1 MTEKHQPEQKSA
13 PQQDGRT
20 GQSRGEIFYSQV
32 VDLGRRARRGA
43 KRLLEKGQS
52 AAVRAG
58 VWAKSAA
65 WTGWEKAADLAAE
78 GWDKAGEQFGK
89 LRFVMA
95 RHPVSPLLYI
105 TVLAVT
111 IGTVAFQGVY
121 TQAYTV
127 NVDGVEVGVVETAE
141 ELNVI
146 LDNVEGRV
154 ATILGQD
161 YDYDGDITLTPV
173 YTTAKEV
180 TDAAQVE
187 DALFEGVGALIT
199 AAAISVDGEELG
211 YASSQ
216 DEIYRLLDEIAQ
228 EYLTEDAIR
237 YEFEE
242 NIEVYPVELG
252 SNTQFDLEELKA
264 ILTAS
269 EVEEAYYTVKKGDTF
284 NGIAYALG
292 MYPYELSV
300 LNPDVIVD
308 RLMVGEQLLIQ
319 QSVPR
324 LSVVTVTEESYE
336 ETITSP
342 VEYIET
348 ADLYLGS
355 TSLKEKGSDGSRQV
369 NAKVTYLNG
378 VEVEREVLFTQVLK
392 EAVPTYM
399 YTGTTPRPVTASNGY
414 YIWPVRGTLTS
425 YFGYRWGSYHLGI
438 DIGVRHGTTISAAD
452 GGRVTYAG
460 WQGSYGNLVVIT
472 HDNGAQTYYAH
483 NSALLVSVGDRVYQG
498 QAIAKAGSTG
508 NSTGPH
514 CHFEI
519 RINGT
524 SVNPLNYL

>member
-1 MTEKHQPEQKSA
+1 
-13 PQQDGRT
+13 
-20 GQSRGEIFYSQV
+20 
-32 VDLGRRARRGA
+32 
-43 KRLLEKGQS
+43 
-52 AAVRAG
+52 
-58 VWAKSAA
+58 
-65 WTGWEKAADLAAE
+65 
-78 GWDKAGEQFGK
+78 
-89 LRFVMA
+89 
-95 RHPVSPLLYI
+95 
-105 TVLAVT
+105 
-111 IGTVAFQGVY
+111 
-121 TQAYTV
+121 
-127 NVDGVEVGVVETAE
+127 
-141 ELNVI
+141 
-146 LDNVEGRV
+146 
-154 ATILGQD
+154 
-161 YDYDGDITLTPV
+161 
-173 YTTAKEV
+173 
-180 TDAAQVE
+180 
-187 DALFEGVGALIT
+187 
-199 AAAISVDGEELG
+199 
-211 YASSQ
+211 
-216 DEIYRLLDEIAQ
+216 
-228 EYLTEDAIR
+228 
-237 YEFEE
+237 
-242 NIEVYPVELG
+242 
-252 SNTQFDLEELKA
+252 
-264 ILTAS
+264 
-269 EVEEAYYTVKKGDTF
+269 
-284 NGIAYALG
+284 
-292 MYPYELSV
+292 
-300 LNPDVIVD
+300 
-308 RLMVGEQLLIQ
+308 MVGEQLLIQ